1 MVTTGGRPSAPAGVE
16 ERVGPYQLVRRLG
29 QGGMGVV
36 YLAQNADGRE
46 VALKVLRPHVA
57 HDATARARLERETAT
72 LQKVDHPGVA
82 GLLDFDLQ
90 AERPYLVTRYVP
102 GKSLDEHVDDRG
114 PLTPQRWLPMAGC
127 LAEALQAIHRVGVVH
142 RDLKPGNVLMLNGRP
157 VIIDFG
163 IAQAADDLRLTATGL
178 VIGTPGYLSPE
189 LIDGEAVT
197 ESADWWG
204 WAATC
209 AFALTGRRPFGKGP
223 FEVVLHRVHTGQFDL
238 EGVDPRLQPLLAA
251 ALSPHK
257 RDRPTAAEIMT
268 GLSRYA
274 EGREALVPST
284 KTVTSE
290 VEVEPPPSTRVMT
303 RVMPTDDAATEI
315 TPAIKDEPEQES
327 DELDPVEVA
336 KLVPSVIPPLS
347 AFAPLRDR
355 IRASTTST
363 PSPPLAQPAGLGQP
377 GGLGQPA
384 GVGQPAGPYAP
395 VPSHPATYSPAP
407 TSAQPAS
414 LPLAY
419 QSPAYSPGQPGGYQ
433 GYPPQGPTTAGQ
445 PVSPYGHAVPAPTKK
460 QQKAQ
465 KALARREQAAP
476 PVPPHLLPTR
486 SGLMFAVLMAL
497 VGLAAILPVV
507 AFGVLALL
515 MVIARSVDRSSTALL
530 RRREVRGGKGRS
542 DGLVAV
548 AASPL
553 HLVTAAAITLPCL
566 ITPLLV
572 GFTMGGLATLVM
584 AVFQGL
590 SWGHLATTGVA
601 VGALSGF
608 FTAWIGP
615 GGSSLR
621 RGARTT
627 LRAAFRPAW
636 LSTLVAVALL
646 AVAGLCW
653 MNVANG
659 SVPDW
664 SPIGTPSV
672 NVPERPSLGDVRNLP
687 VIRDIPFLG
696 R

>member
-1 MVTTGGRPSAPAGVE
+1 MVTTGGRPSAPLEAE
-16 ERVGPYQLVRRLG
+16 ERVGPYRLVRRLG

-36 YLAQNADGRE
+36 YLAQAADERD
-46 VALKVLRPHVA
+46 VALKVLRSHVA
-57 HDATARARLERETAT
+57 HDSTARARLERETAT

-90 AERPYLVTRYVP
+90 GERPYLVTRYVP
-102 GKSLDEHVDDRG
+102 GKSLDEHVEDRG
-114 PLTPQRWLPMAGC
+114 PLTPQRWLPLAGC
-127 LAEALQAIHRVGVVH
+127 LAEALQAIHRAGVVH

-157 VIIDFG
+157 IVIDFG

-209 AFALTGRRPFGKGP
+209 AFAATGRRPFGKGP

-251 ALSPHK
+251 ALSPNK
-257 RDRPTAAEIMT
+257 RERPTAEEIMT
-268 GLSRYA
+268 GLSRYS
-274 EGREALVPST
+274 EGRDALVPNT
-284 KTVTSE
+284 KTVTTE
-290 VEVEPPPSTRVMT
+290 VEAPPSTRVMSTT

-315 TPAIKDEPEQES
+315 TPAITDEPAQEP
-327 DELDPVEVA
+327 DKLDPAEVA

-347 AFAPLRDR
+347 AFEPLRAR
-355 IRASTTST
+355 IRATTT
-363 PSPPLAQPAGLGQP
+363 PTPPPPLASAAGQP
-377 GGLGQPA
+377 VPGQPFM
-384 GVGQPAGPYAP
+384 GQPLMGQP
-395 VPSHPATYSPAP
+395 VPGQGMPSHPATYSPAP

-419 QSPAYSPGQPGGYQ
+419 QSPAYSPAQPTN
-433 GYPPQGPTTAGQ
+433 YPPQGHTSNYPAPGQ
-445 PVSPYGHAVPAPTKK
+445 AVSPYGQPAPMTKK
-460 QQKAQ
+460 E
-465 KALARREQAAP
+465 KALARRQQAAP

-486 SGLMFAVLMAL
+486 SGLLFAILMAL

-507 AFGVLALL
+507 AFVVLAVL
-515 MVIARSVDRSSTALL
+515 MVIARLVDRSSTALL
-530 RRREVRGGKGRS
+530 RRREVRGGRGRS

-548 AASPL
+548 AASPV
-553 HLVTAAAITLPCL
+553 HLVTAATITLPCL
-566 ITPLLV
+566 ILPLFV
-572 GFTMGGLATLVM
+572 GFTVGGLATLVA

-601 VGALSGF
+601 IGALSGF
-608 FTAWIGP
+608 FTAWVGP
-615 GGSSLR
+615 GGTSMR
-621 RGARTT
+621 RGARAA
-627 LRAAFRPAW
+627 LRSAFRPAW
-636 LSTLVAVALL
+636 LSTLVAVLLLGAAALCWL
-646 AVAGLCW
+646 NVAG
-653 MNVANG
+653 G
-659 SVPDW
+659 STPDW

-672 NVPERPSLGDVRNLP
+672 TVPERPSLGDVRELP
-687 VIRDIPFLG
+687 GIRDIPFIG

>member
-1 MVTTGGRPSAPAGVE
+1 M
-16 ERVGPYQLVRRLG
+16 GPYRLVRRLG

-36 YLAQNADGRE
+36 YLAQDADERE

-57 HDATARARLERETAT
+57 HDSTARARLERETAT

-90 AERPYLVTRYVP
+90 GDRPYLVTRYVP
-102 GKSLDEHVDDRG
+102 GKSLDEYVEDRG
-114 PLTPQRWLPMAGC
+114 PLTPQRWLPLAGC
-127 LAEALQAIHRVGVVH
+127 LAEALQAIHRAGVVH

-157 VIIDFG
+157 VVIDFG

-209 AFALTGRRPFGKGP
+209 AFAATGRRPFGKGP

-251 ALSPHK
+251 ALSPNK
-257 RDRPTAAEIMT
+257 RERPTADEIMT
-268 GLSRYA
+268 GLSRYS
-274 EGREALVPST
+274 EGRDALVPST
-284 KTVTSE
+284 KTVTTE
-290 VEVEPPPSTRVMT
+290 VEAAPSTRVMSTT
-303 RVMPTDDAATEI
+303 RVMPTDDSATEI
-315 TPAIKDEPEQES
+315 TPAIADEPAEEP
-327 DELDPVEVA
+327 DKLDPAEVA
-336 KLVPSVIPPLS
+336 KLVPSVIPPMS
-347 AFAPLRDR
+347 VFEPLRAR
-355 IRASTTST
+355 IRATTAPT
-363 PSPPLAQPAGLGQP
+363 PPPPLAPAAGQP
-377 GGLGQPA
+377 MPGQ
-384 GVGQPAGPYAP
+384 P

-419 QSPAYSPGQPGGYQ
+419 QSPTHQAPTYQAPTHQAAYSPVQPGGYSGYSGYS
-433 GYPPQGPTTAGQ
+433 GYPTPGHTSNYPPSGQ
-445 PVSPYGHAVPAPTKK
+445 AVSPYGQPAPMTKK
-460 QQKAQ
+460 EM
-465 KALARREQAAP
+465 ALARRQQAVP

-486 SGLMFAVLMAL
+486 SGLLFAILMAL

-507 AFGVLALL
+507 AFVVLAVL
-515 MVIARSVDRSSTALL
+515 MVIARLVDRTSTALL

-548 AASPL
+548 AASPV

-566 ITPLLV
+566 LLPLFV
-572 GFTMGGLATLVM
+572 GLTVGGMATLVA

-590 SWGHLATTGVA
+590 SWGHLATTGA
-601 VGALSGF
+601 AIGALSGF
-608 FTAWIGP
+608 FTAWVGP
-615 GGSSLR
+615 GGTSLR
-621 RGARTT
+621 RGARAS
-627 LRAAFRPAW
+627 LRSAFRPAW
-636 LSTLVAVALL
+636 LSTLVAVLL
-646 AVAGLCW
+646 LGVAALCW
-653 MNVANG
+653 LDVASG
-659 SVPDW
+659 STPDW

-672 NVPERPSLGDVRNLP
+672 NVPERPSLGDIRELP
-687 VIRDIPFLG
+687 GIRDIPFIG
-696 R
+696 QR